1 LSKRDESVLQ
11 FIEQYRDLG
20 YLPEAMDNFII
31 LLGWSPVGEDEIFSL
46 KEFVKMY
53 DETRLSKSPAAFDR
67 KKLRWIN
74 NQYMKNSDVDEVF
87 NVAMPLLINAG
98 LIEKHADPYKIEW

>member
-1 LSKRDESVLQ
+1 PKQMMIYEALGWEAPKFGHMALIINNETGKKLSKRDESVLQ

-53 DETRLSKSPAAFDR
+53 DETRLSK
-67 KKLRWIN
+67 
-74 NQYMKNSDVDEVF
+74 
-87 NVAMPLLINAG
+87 
-98 LIEKHADPYKIEW
+98 